1 MQKVSWAIVIIIILG
16 WLAYPKFQDFIPNT
30 PPYIPPPAEGEPIP
44 LKLPTGFS
52 GAVYADNLP
61 GVRVIT
67 RGPGAAMFA
76 TQTSEGRVVALLDG
90 NNDSKIEG
98 VKTILEGLN
107 GPHGIVLLCREGSQQ
122 DCNLYV
128 AEENAV
134 ISYNFDPVTL
144 AATAPEKIA
153 ALPSGTGHST
163 RSLLLHPAGKNLLV
177 SVGSSCNVCHESND
191 RRAKILSINLETKEV
206 SEFAR
211 GLRNTVF
218 MTLHPIT
225 GEVWG
230 TDMGRDFLGDD
241 LPPDEVNIIR
251 EGKNYGWPNCYGKN
265 IHDDVFDKNTYIRNP
280 CMEPFEMGSTADFP
294 AHSAPLGIAFVPE
307 EGWPDEYWFNA
318 LVAYHGSWN
327 RSAPTGYKIARLKWN
342 AKGEYLGA
350 EDFITGFITEGGNI
364 IGRPVAL
371 LVEPG
376 GNLFISDD
384 KAGRIYRVFRSSQ

>member
-1 MQKVSWAIVIIIILG
+1 MAG
-16 WLAYPKFQDFIPNT
+16 
-30 PPYIPPPAEGEPIP
+30 
-44 LKLPTGFS
+44 
-52 GAVYADNLP
+52 
-61 GVRVIT
+61 
-67 RGPGAAMFA
+67 
-76 TQTSEGRVVALLDG
+76 TSEGKVVALLDD

-98 VKTILEGLN
+98 VKTVLEGLR
-107 GPHGIVLLCREGSQQ
+107 GPHGIVLLCRDGSQQ
-122 DCNLYV
+122 DCKLYV